1 MVLNAIKNILLFKQV
16 LLAVIVLAV
25 TVLLIWG
32 VFVLFRRATKSL
44 VSYGENKFKAIKIKN
59 YQLFDQ
65 KQVIQG
71 ILFSVN
77 SLSYVFAA
85 LILLLALPLIFGIF
99 PETRDFA
106 FTLLG
111 YFLSS
116 LGLIFFGI
124 INYIPKLI
132 TIFLILFVMRY
143 VLQMLKFFS
152 KEIERGRLVIKGFYP
167 DWAKPTFSILKYLLY
182 AFTIALIYPYLP
194 SSDTKVFQGI
204 SLFVGVLFSLGSSSA
219 IGNLVAGLVIT
230 YMRPFQIGDRIQIGD
245 NVGMVV
251 EKTAVVVRIQTDKK
265 EYVTFPNVTVL
276 TSSITNFSQ
285 SKEFGDGLLIHSEVT
300 YGYGVEWRKVHE
312 LLISA
317 AKKTPQ
323 IEQTPEPFVLQKS
336 LDNLYC
342 TYEINAYTKDITG
355 VVRVYSELHKN
366 IQDAFTAAG
375 LDLTTPNYGVYELKK

>member
-1 MVLNAIKNILLFKQV
+1 MLFFPQV
-16 LLAVIVLAV
+16 PLAV
-25 TVLLIWG
+25 TILAASVLLIWG
-32 VFVLFRRATKSL
+32 TLVLFRRAAKSL
-44 VSYGENKFKAIKIKN
+44 VSYGEKNIKAVKIKT

-65 KQVIQG
+65 KQIIQG

-77 SLSYVFAA
+77 LLSYVFIA
-85 LILLLALPLIFGIF
+85 LILLLALTLIFGIF
-99 PETRDFA
+99 PVTRDFA
-106 FTLLG
+106 STLWG

-116 LGLIFFGI
+116 LGMIFLSI

-132 TIFLILFVMRY
+132 TIVLILFVMRY
-143 VLQMLKFFS
+143 VLRMLKFFS

-182 AFTIALIYPYLP
+182 AFTVALIYPYLP

-245 NVGMVV
+245 NVGTVV

-285 SKEFGDGLLIHSEVT
+285 SKESGDGLIVHSEVT

-323 IEQTPEPFVLQKS
+323 IEQTPEPFVLQRS

-342 TYEINAYTKDITG
+342 TYEINAYTKDIAG

-366 IQDAFTAAG
+366 IQDAFAAAG
-375 LDLTTPNYGVYELKK
+375 LDLTTPNYSLYTPKK